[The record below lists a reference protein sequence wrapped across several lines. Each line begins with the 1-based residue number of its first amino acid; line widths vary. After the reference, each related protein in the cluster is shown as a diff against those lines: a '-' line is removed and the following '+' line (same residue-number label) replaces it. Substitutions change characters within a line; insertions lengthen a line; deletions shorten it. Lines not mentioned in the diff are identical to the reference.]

1 MTRPPRKSTRATRH
15 ASFTAV
21 APYYDELMARVPYD
35 MWVDYVEDLFRRHGG
50 AGRRLLDLATG
61 TGAIAIRLAQ
71 RGYQVTGVDRSRAM
85 LAEARRKS
93 REAGLDITWRCT
105 DVARL
110 SMSES
115 FDLAVSLYD
124 SLNYV
129 IDPEAL
135 AAAFVRIAGTLA
147 PGGLLI
153 FDLNAIYAL
162 EKELFTQADTDPD
175 RPIRYRWRSQYDRE
189 TRLATIEMDFETS
202 DGRRFRETHQQRGY
216 TMREVK
222 EMLTAA
228 GLEVAGTY
236 HAYTLLPPG
245 QQSDRVFFVAR
256 RAAG

>member
-1 MTRPPRKSTRATRH
+1 MTPARRTSARAH
-15 ASFTAV
+15 ASFTAI

-50 AGRRLLDLATG
+50 VGRRVLDVATG

-71 RGYQVTGVDRSRAM
+71 RGYQVTGIDRSRAM

-93 REAGLDITWRCT
+93 REAGVDIAWRCC
-105 DVARL
+105 DVSRL
-110 SMSES
+110 SAGDQ

-129 IDPEAL
+129 TDPAAL
-135 AAAFVRIAGTLA
+135 AAAFERIAEALA

-162 EKELFTQADTDPD
+162 EKELFTQADTAPE
-175 RPIRYRWRSQYDRE
+175 RPVRYRWRSHYDPE
-189 TRLATIEMDFETS
+189 TRLATIEMDFETAE
-202 DGRRFRETHQQRGY
+202 GRRFREVHYQRGY
-216 TMREVK
+216 TMQEIRD
-222 EMLTAA
+222 MLTAA
-228 GLEVAGTY
+228 GLEVAASY

-245 QQSDRVFFVAR
+245 AQSDRLFFVAR
-256 RAAG
+256 RVER